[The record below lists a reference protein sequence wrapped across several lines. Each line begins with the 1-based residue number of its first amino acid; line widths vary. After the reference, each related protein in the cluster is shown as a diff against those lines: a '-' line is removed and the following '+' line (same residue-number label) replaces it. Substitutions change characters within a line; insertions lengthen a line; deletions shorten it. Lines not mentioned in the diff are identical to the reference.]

1 MSRETGVKGLSSRDR
16 RTVLKTGFSL
26 FAGLLTAGCSGNGS
40 GSDPQG
46 NDGSKTANDSQTA
59 KPTSTEAE
67 TSTSGTTQTGTSES
81 QGNSNNYS
89 DPNESSAEKE
99 IQSIYQ
105 NQGYHWAEWE
115 SLDGFNLPENVE
127 ELSIDPSNGNKDS
140 ELLLANFYEL
150 FNSDTGAESGYLG
163 LKHQEEGSKLLI
175 STGYVTPD
183 GPGTAKHDWEY
194 DQAEVDKFFSEYV
207 ESVDDASDGFPSEL
221 LS

>member
-81 QGNSNNYS
+81 QGTSNNYS
-89 DPNESSAEKE
+89 ETEESSAEKE
-99 IQSIYQ
+99 IQSFYQ
-105 NQGYHWAEWE
+105 NEGYGWAEWE
-115 SLDGFNLPENVE
+115 SLDGFNLPENVG
-127 ELSIDPSNGNKDS
+127 ELSINSSEENRDS
-140 ELLLANFYEL
+140 EWLIAT
-150 FNSDTGAESGYLG
+150 FNDISSSDTTYLG
-163 LKHQEEGSKLLI
+163 IKEYEEGSDLLI
-175 STGYVTPD
+175 SVGTVDSGS
-183 GPGTAKHDWEY
+183 PGTVYHDLEY
-194 DQAEVDKFFSEYV
+194 DEGELEVFFSEYD
-207 ESVDDASDGFPSEL
+207 ESVDDASDGFPAEL